1 MGGALSSNFSWDS
14 PPGPS
19 QDAWGFIPPGLKPSQ
34 HIWSELYSGTD
45 QTWRPPAPAARGGVY
60 THDFGME
67 NNYGKQSYG
76 FLGQQR
82 DIMQTFGL
90 PLPGISDAS
99 WDSYTNEL
107 LQGAQDAGW
116 TLASQPSFPNANNN
130 AWPSA
135 TGIGNV
141 CTPENYPACD
151 MTEWRLGND
160 KQPQQWQQ
168 WWTYKYKQQ
177 NRVNNQTPVV
187 GFSTSAVTEPVNL
200 PDLWLQKVNN
210 LTANYAAGGMDA
222 LDNVNSQDTSTYD
235 PCAGGTLMD
244 LLIPLFT
251 GGVMYYFPNKFL
263 FSLIQTLPPESKT
276 ILDLTLFNVG
286 YDLGKVTLAGSFVGG
301 DPSAVKH
308 FQEAAANALTLG
320 AGAIGGQIV
329 IPYVMDNASPIT
341 IYGAMGAGAF
351 VVNNAVSAFVAKSFV
366 PGSIGLGFVGTIV
379 KILDSISNLF
389 CRMNHFGDLACD
401 NTDKFPDARK
411 WDVPSIAAK
420 LTNLACATEGWNRD
434 DPRAEF
440 VYRGLIT
447 SPALMWAATEPQNV
461 DTGSLY
467 SSTHVNPL
475 GSWLPVKDSVVSEV
489 EILGGE
495 SSYFGRVGNFITGE
509 YSSITGET
517 NNVHGWYGTASDHN
531 RYACNNFDVI
541 FQGIEAGVAGE
552 TTAETSAQ
560 KSKDAILA
568 SNLQTWLQALVE
580 KAHNPNNL
588 RAQGLIPGL
597 NSKNART
604 PNWEVDE
611 ATFLKTCADNF
622 TPSTGTGFNDIK
634 FRGTY
639 AMNYPNDPDNLDN
652 VLVQANCYFAVDDE
666 WTAYQQAQK
675 HGWNAQSLTALVHYW
690 HAPKGDIQRIS
701 FESWRRDY
709 QEPVLREELE
719 RISKGFTVPPS
730 DMTLPFKP
738 MKPADTPLTGLM
750 QPLTKTQK
758 PLTGLEDPRAWKHT
772 LLPLQGLDPA
782 NNAPTPAEDFV
793 KLGLKYIAAAN
804 ETAYMDLLNT
814 VIDNQYEWE
823 TYMLKGDI
831 WGYRALVLDAYAEE
845 WAQQSDFNR
854 TMEWGFQK
862 LNSPI
867 SAVEAI
873 SLDLQHGLMQPIYAF
888 LGQEQQLVIQNN
900 WNLK

>member
-19 QDAWGFIPPGLKPSQ
+19 QDAWGFVPPGLKPSQ
-34 HIWSELYSGTD
+34 HIWSELYAGE
-45 QTWRPPAPAARGGVY
+45 QWHPPAPAARNGVY
-60 THDFGME
+60 PDSGGME
-67 NNYGKQSYG
+67 SNYSVQKYG

-82 DIMQTFGL
+82 DVMQTFGL
-90 PLPGISDAS
+90 PL
-99 WDSYTNEL
+99 T
-107 LQGAQDAGW
+107 GAHQPTTGW
-116 TLASQPSFPNANNN
+116 TSGTSLPNASKWSYNPVVSFPNANDQS
-130 AWPSA
+130 WPPM
-135 TGIGNV
+135 TGVGNV

-151 MTEWRLGND
+151 MTEWRQGND
-160 KQPQQWQQ
+160 KQPQLWQQ
-168 WWTYKYKQQ
+168 WWSNLYTQQ
-177 NRVNNQTPVV
+177 NQVNVANSPV
-187 GFSTSAVTEPVNL
+187 TSFNVSPLTDPVNL
-200 PDLWLQKVNN
+200 PDLWLNKVNAV
-210 LTANYAAGGMDA
+210 TANYMAGGMDA
-222 LDNVNSQDTSTYD
+222 LDSVNTQDTSTYD
-235 PCAGGTLMD
+235 PCSGGTLLD

-251 GGVMYYFPNKFL
+251 GGAMFYLPNKFF
-263 FSLIQTLPPESKT
+263 FSLLGTLPPEAKA
-276 ILDLTLFNVG
+276 ILDLTLFSVG
-286 YDLGKVTLAGSFVGG
+286 YDLGKLTIASSFVGG
-301 DPSAVKH
+301 DPRAVKH

-320 AGAIGGQIV
+320 AGAVGGQLA
-329 IPYVMDNASPIT
+329 IPYVMDNPSPVT
-341 IYGAMGAGAF
+341 VYGAMGAAAF
-351 VVNNAVSAFVAKSFV
+351 VLNNALSAPIAKSFI
-366 PGSIGLGFVGTIV
+366 PGSIGLGFIGTVV
-379 KILDSISNLF
+379 KLLDAISNLF
-389 CRMNHFGDLACD
+389 CRFNHFGDLACD
-401 NTDKFPDARK
+401 NSVKFPDARK

-420 LTNLACATEGWNRD
+420 LTDLACASEGWNRD

-440 VYRGLIT
+440 VYRGLVT
-447 SPALMWAATEPQNV
+447 SPALMWSATQPNSI
-461 DTGSLY
+461 DSSSLY
-467 SSTHVNPL
+467 STTHVNPL
-475 GSWLPVKDSVVSEV
+475 GSWLPVKDSIGSQINAAPNSTDVNYLQNIIV
-489 EILGGE
+489 
-495 SSYFGRVGNFITGE
+495 GE

-517 NNVHGWYGTASDHN
+517 NNIHGWYGTASDHN

-552 TTAETSAQ
+552 TEAETASQ

-568 SNLQTWLQALVE
+568 GNLQSWLQALVE

-675 HGWNAQSLTALVHYW
+675 QGWNAQSLTALVHYW

-701 FESWRRDY
+701 FESWRRDH

-758 PLTGLEDPRAWKHT
+758 PLTELEDPRAWKHT

-814 VIDNQYEWE
+814 VIGNQYEWE

-831 WGYRALVLDAYAEE
+831 WGYRALVLDAYAEQ

-862 LNSPI
+862 LNSPN

-873 SLDLQHGLMQPIYAF
+873 SLDLQHGLMQPVYAF